1 MSGPLTDTRLSG
13 NGIPNTLLVRDFISK
28 EHADSTD
35 FDLQRRIHLLETEVT
50 SLLQLIADLLYKNE
64 RLRQAN
70 RQRYDLSQRSLS
82 L

>member
-1 MSGPLTDTRLSG
+1 
-13 NGIPNTLLVRDFISK
+13 
-28 EHADSTD
+28 
-35 FDLQRRIHLLETEVT
+35 VT

>member
-1 MSGPLTDTRLSG
+1 MSDPLTDTRLFG
-13 NGIPNTLLVRDFISK
+13 NGIPDTLLVYDFISK
-28 EHADSTD
+28 EHADSGD
-35 FDLQRRIHLLETEVT
+35 FDLQRRIQSLETEVT

-70 RQRYDLSQRSLS
+70 RQRDDLSQRSLS